1 MEAMEVNRDDEVNQV
16 TVKNLADQVEESLA
30 VVRKGG
36 EPDDGDVRQRLL
48 TTGALA
54 LKELTELLPETPI
67 RTRAHILAKLVQL
80 AVIESKTIVEQH
92 THLHQEEHQHIHWD
106 GSLLQAAAKTAEEQD
121 RLRKRAVEW

>member
-121 RLRKRAVEW
+121 RLRKRAVEG

>member
-1 MEAMEVNRDDEVNQV
+1 MEVNRDDEVNQV